1 MIISCFSEF
10 RLTRKY
16 NFTIMRVGSLLI
28 LLILLSGLSI
38 QAQDI
43 WSLQKCIQH
52 AKQNNLS
59 VKQSEIAIKQAQLT
73 EAQAKASRWP
83 SLNAGSSYG
92 YSFGRTIDPVTNDFS
107 TQSIGFNSFSINTGV
122 TLFNGGRINNT
133 IKQSQAD
140 AAAAQATMD
149 FTANNLVLS
158 VASAYLQILL
168 AEEQLDIT
176 RRRITQSQEQL
187 DRTEKL
193 IRAGALAQAAV
204 LDIEAQLARD
214 QQDQVAARN
223 NVELTYLNLKQL
235 LQLEPDFD
243 LRVEKPE
250 VLIPADAS
258 PDAFVLKPI
267 YIQALGT
274 QTQIRAAELRRES
287 AAIGVDIAK
296 ASRLPSLSIGGGV
309 NTNYSTLA
317 LRQTGTQIV
326 TNTQEVKVNGV
337 PVEIETSYEAP
348 IIGKNPYFNQLGENL
363 GQNIGLNLQIP
374 IYNNRQVALAIERA
388 NLNILQQDIALEQE
402 KQQLKS
408 DIQTAIANARA
419 ARQQLE
425 ATNKTYDAAKAAFD
439 NADRRFQLGAINAF
453 ELTTARNNLNIAE
466 TNQVISRY
474 DYLFKLKIIDFY
486 QGKQIDLE

>member
-1 MIISCFSEF
+1 M
-10 RLTRKY
+10 K
-16 NFTIMRVGSLLI
+16 VGSLLF
-28 LLILLSGLSI
+28 LLILMSGFAAN
-38 QAQDI
+38 AQDT
-43 WSLQKCIQH
+43 WTLQKCIQT
-52 AKQNNLS
+52 AKQNNLT
-59 VKQSEIAIKQAQLT
+59 VKQSEISIKQAQLS
-73 EAQAKASRWP
+73 ESQAKAARWP
-83 SLNAGSSYG
+83 NLNAGGSYG

-107 TQSIGFNSFSINTGV
+107 TQSIGFNSFSVNTGV

-133 IKQSQAD
+133 IKQSQVD
-140 AAAAQATMD
+140 VAAAQSSMD

-168 AEEQLDIT
+168 AEEQASIAA
-176 RRRITQSQEQL
+176 RRITQSQEQL

-204 LDIEAQLARD
+204 LDIQAQLARD
-214 QQDQVAARN
+214 QQSQVAARN
-223 NVELTYLNLKQL
+223 SVDLAYLNLKQL
-235 LQLEPDFD
+235 LQLEPDYD

-250 VLIPADAS
+250 VLIPANAT
-258 PDAFVLKPI
+258 PENYVLKPI
-267 YIQALGT
+267 YTQALSS
-274 QTQIRAAELRRES
+274 QPQIKAAELRRES

-296 ASRLPSLSIGGGV
+296 ASRLPSLSIGGGI
-309 NTNYSTLA
+309 NTNFSTLA
-317 LRQTGTQIV
+317 LRQTGTQTV

-337 PVEIETSYEAP
+337 PVNIETSYEVP
-348 IIGKNPYFNQLGENL
+348 ILGKNPYFNQLSENL

-374 IYNNRQVALAIERA
+374 IYNNRQVALGIERA

-419 ARQQLE
+419 AKQQLE
-425 ATNKTYDAAKAAFD
+425 ASNKTYDAAKAAFD
-439 NADRRFQLGAINAF
+439 NAEKRFQLGAINAF
-453 ELTTARNNLNIAE
+453 ELTTARNNLTIAE
-466 TNQVISRY
+466 NDQVISRY

>member
-1 MIISCFSEF
+1 
-10 RLTRKY
+10 
-16 NFTIMRVGSLLI
+16 
-28 LLILLSGLSI
+28 
-38 QAQDI
+38 
-43 WSLQKCIQH
+43 
-52 AKQNNLS
+52 
-59 VKQSEIAIKQAQLT
+59 
-73 EAQAKASRWP
+73 
-83 SLNAGSSYG
+83 
-92 YSFGRTIDPVTNDFS
+92 
-107 TQSIGFNSFSINTGV
+107 
-122 TLFNGGRINNT
+122 
-133 IKQSQAD
+133 
-140 AAAAQATMD
+140 
-149 FTANNLVLS
+149 
-158 VASAYLQILL
+158 
-168 AEEQLDIT
+168 
-176 RRRITQSQEQL
+176 
-187 DRTEKL
+187 
-193 IRAGALAQAAV
+193 
-204 LDIEAQLARD
+204 
-214 QQDQVAARN
+214 
-223 NVELTYLNLKQL
+223 
-235 LQLEPDFD
+235 
-243 LRVEKPE
+243 
-250 VLIPADAS
+250 
-258 PDAFVLKPI
+258 
-267 YIQALGT
+267 
-274 QTQIRAAELRRES
+274 LRRES

-348 IIGKNPYFNQLGENL
+348 IIGKNPYFNQLSENL